1 MKKKLTG
8 YLLAGLMM
16 ASLTACGNGQTQD
29 TAENNATLEDQTKE
43 SPADGD
49 LDQTDTILGTVTDTT
64 ESTTEGTESVT
75 YTDFAFLSHNDFSF
89 SSGAGGWSTDFE
101 IEQDGSFSGT
111 YHDSELGSTGDDYP
125 GGTMY
130 LCSFSGKFTNL
141 RKINEYTYEMDME
154 DLTYENTPGEEEIAD
169 NMKYIYDEAYGL
181 AGCDTFK
188 VYLPG
193 TPVRDL
199 TDEEYQW
206 VRWANEG
213 DGEDAETLAIQVI
226 VNEKEEFAMYSYM
239 AYPQD
244 ESFYE
249 RAWDYLDT
257 YGQTYET
264 LKKELEENSMSQGEM
279 NETAHDIY
287 LNNDECLNYIWDLIR
302 QKTDGTKF
310 QEILSEQRQWIAD
323 KEEAGQK
330 IGEEYNG
337 SMSSMQS
344 DLKMAELTMER
355 CKELAEYL
363 KDE

>member
-1 MKKKLTG
+1 MIRERKSENVPSSLLTTSQYDG
-8 YLLAGLMM
+8 EDVKAQL
-16 ASLTACGNGQTQD
+16 
-29 TAENNATLEDQTKE
+29 LEDQHEKCYICE
-43 SPADGD
+43 RK
-49 LDQTDTILGTVTDTT
+49 LG
-64 ESTTEGTESVT
+64 
-75 YTDFAFLSHNDFSF
+75 
-89 SSGAGGWSTDFE
+89 TDFE

-125 GGTMY
+125 DGTMY

-141 RKINEYTYEMDME
+141 RKINKYTYEMDME

-264 LKKELEENSMSQGEM
+264 LKKELEAKSRE
-279 NETAHDIY
+279 
-287 LNNDECLNYIWDLIR
+287 
-302 QKTDGTKF
+302 
-310 QEILSEQRQWIAD
+310 
-323 KEEAGQK
+323 
-330 IGEEYNG
+330 
-337 SMSSMQS
+337 
-344 DLKMAELTMER
+344 
-355 CKELAEYL
+355 
-363 KDE
+363 